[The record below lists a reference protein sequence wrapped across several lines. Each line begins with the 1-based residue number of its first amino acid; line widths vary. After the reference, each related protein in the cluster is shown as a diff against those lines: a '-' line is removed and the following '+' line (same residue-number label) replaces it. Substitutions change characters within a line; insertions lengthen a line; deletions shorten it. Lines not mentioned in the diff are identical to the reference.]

1 MPVCVRAC
9 AGSCVAGHQ
18 TLCVCVRARARAY
31 VCMYIHVYVHIHIY
45 IHVGH
50 VPEAV
55 LRGIKQRLC
64 DVDAA
69 GDCQCLELTA
79 EDMIKCLLREEP
91 TKRAAILVEL
101 TALCTARISRLSAV
115 HLSLS
120 HSLSSL
126 NG

>member
-1 MPVCVRAC
+1 M
-9 AGSCVAGHQ
+9 SGHVPEAVLQ
-18 TLCVCVRARARAY
+18 GIKPFVCVCVC
-31 VCMYIHVYVHIHIY
+31 VCVCVHIYVHIHIY

-55 LRGIKQRLC
+55 LRGINQRLC
-64 DVDAA
+64 DVVAA

-79 EDMIKCLLREEP
+79 GDMIKCLLREEP
-91 TKRAAILVEL
+91 KKRAAILVEL
-101 TALCTARISRLSAV
+101 SALCTARISRLSAV

-120 HSLSSL
+120 LFSL

>member
-1 MPVCVRAC
+1 M
-9 AGSCVAGHQ
+9 SGHVPEAVLQ
-18 TLCVCVRARARAY
+18 GIKPFVCVCVC
-31 VCMYIHVYVHIHIY
+31 VCVCIHIYVHIHIY

-55 LRGIKQRLC
+55 LRGIKHRLC
-64 DVDAA
+64 DVVAA

-91 TKRAAILVEL
+91 KKRAAILVEL
-101 TALCTARISRLSAV
+101 SALCTARISRLSAV

-120 HSLSSL
+120 FL
-126 NG
+126 